1 MTEAT
6 TNEPLALLKLLAPY
20 LAATAAATLL
30 TTAVLV
36 RFLPTAPTHVN
47 VVTFDVLKFTNA
59 QRAIASTFLKPDVDI
74 SKVNEVLLNLP
85 ARTREVIEEVAGSG
99 TLVVI
104 KQAVVQGQTS
114 DITEEVLNR
123 LGLPTNVPTSDA
135 TAYSLDVAPTMFRL
149 PARQVTPR
157 AEPST
162 KPQVLP

>member
-1 MTEAT
+1 MTEAN

-30 TTAVLV
+30 AAAVLV
-36 RFLPTAPTHVN
+36 RFMPAASISVS

-59 QRAIASTFLKPDVDI
+59 QRAIASTFLKPDADI
-74 SKVNEVLLNLP
+74 SKANEVLLKLP
-85 ARTREVIEEVAGSG
+85 ERTREVIAEVAGSG

-104 KQAVVQGQTS
+104 KQAVVQGQTT
-114 DITEEVLNR
+114 DITDEVLKQ

-135 TAYSLDVAPTMFRL
+135 TAYNLDVAPTMFRL
-149 PARQVTPR
+149 PARQAAAR

-162 KPQVLP
+162 KAQVLP

>member
-1 MTEAT
+1 MTEAN

-30 TTAVLV
+30 ASAVLT
-36 RFLPTAPTHVN
+36 RFLPAPPASVN

-59 QRAIASTFLKPDVDI
+59 QRAIASSFLKPDADI
-74 SKVNEVLLNLP
+74 SKANEVLLKLP
-85 ARTREVIEEVAGSG
+85 ERTREVIEDVAGSG

-114 DITEEVLNR
+114 DITDEVLQR
-123 LGLPTNVPTSDA
+123 LGMPTNVPTSDA
-135 TAYSLDVAPTMFRL
+135 TAYSLDIAPTTFRL
-149 PARQVTPR
+149 PARQEAPR

-162 KPQVLP
+162 KQQVLP